1 MVKGKEVSEDAPQV
15 GSLFMVLDAVG
26 IHISWYASG
35 DREKGEASTDHTDR
49 VGGLGNGRW
58 RLTRWRIW

>member
-26 IHISWYASG
+26 IHISSQC
-35 DREKGEASTDHTDR
+35 
-49 VGGLGNGRW
+49 GLLAGVKLSLR
-58 RLTRWRIW
+58 